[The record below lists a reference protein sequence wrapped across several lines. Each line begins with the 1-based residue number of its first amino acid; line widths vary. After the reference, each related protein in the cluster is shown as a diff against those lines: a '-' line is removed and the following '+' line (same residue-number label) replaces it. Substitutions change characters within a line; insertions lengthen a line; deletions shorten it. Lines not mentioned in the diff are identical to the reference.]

1 MRIDSVQVPNDIET
15 LITAVTQTTT
25 LTGAQKDGY
34 VNADAV
40 IFVANVTASS
50 GTTPT
55 LDIKIQDSIDSG
67 ATWQDT
73 GIAFTQ
79 ITTVLATT
87 SVRTT
92 TPLAPMIRAVC
103 TIGGTTPSYTFTVRA
118 YGKAKKVIVGS

>member
-1 MRIDSVQVPNDIET
+1 MRVDSVQVPNDIELMIPSGVQSAT
-15 LITAVTQTTT
+15 FNSRNC
-25 LTGAQKDGY
+25 DGY
-34 VNADAV
+34 VNCDSV
-40 IFVANVTASS
+40 IFVATITVQS

-79 ITTVLATT
+79 MNTVLGNF

-103 TIGGTTPSYTFTVRA
+103 TLGGAVPSYNFSLRA
-118 YGKAKKVIVGS
+118 YGKAKKTIPSS